1 MEQHKRQNRLKWE
14 RQTNKRFNSAQRYLG
29 ANVVKQLNGMGL

>member
-1 MEQHKRQNRLKWE
+1 MEQHKRQNRWE

-29 ANVVKQLNGMGL
+29 ANVVKQLNGIGL